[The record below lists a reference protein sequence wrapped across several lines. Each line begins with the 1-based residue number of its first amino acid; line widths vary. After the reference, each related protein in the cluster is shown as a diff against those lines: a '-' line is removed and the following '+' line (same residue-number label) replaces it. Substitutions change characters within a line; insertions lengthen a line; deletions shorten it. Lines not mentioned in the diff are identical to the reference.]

1 MPERLKTAKIIISL
15 LVIALGAFSSPR
27 LCGQGRVIHLSEADI
42 AHEAVTEAS
51 LHSQLEFLTDSL
63 CAGRGTGS
71 AGANVAT
78 FWLASQFHSLRLQPA
93 GSSFIH
99 HFRSGGK
106 TGRNVIGILRGSQK
120 HPDAG
125 YVILAASYDGL
136 GILEGNMYPG
146 ADSNASGVAALLS
159 VARMIRAMQ
168 RIGKNYGRNVLLVA
182 IDGKNLNLSGSQA
195 LYETLSDGS
204 LTDPETGRTITRDR
218 IAMFVNLDQLGSTL
232 SPVHSGRP
240 DYLLMLTG
248 ASGTRNA
255 TLDACNTRYGTGLDL
270 CYDYYGSRDFTRL
283 FFSRVSDQ
291 RPFVEAG
298 IPSVMF
304 TSGITLNNNKVHDT
318 LQTLDL
324 SVLKRR
330 VWLIFHWMERII

>member
-1 MPERLKTAKIIISL
+1 M
-15 LVIALGAFSSPR
+15 ALGAVSSPR

-42 AHEAVTEAS
+42 AHEAVSEAS
-51 LHSQLEFLTDSL
+51 LRSQLEFLTDSL

-78 FWLASQFHSLRLQPA
+78 FWLASQFRSLGLQAP
-93 GSSFIH
+93 GDSYIR

-146 ADSNASGVAALLS
+146 ADSNASGVAAMLGI
-159 VARMIRAMQ
+159 ARMVRAMQ

-195 LYETLSDGS
+195 LFEALSDGS
-204 LTDPETGRTITRDR
+204 LTDPATGRAITKDR

-232 SPVHSGRP
+232 SPVHAGRP

-283 FFSRVSDQ
+283 FYSRVSDQ

-318 LQTLDL
+318 LQTLDM

-330 VWLIFHWMERII
+330 IWLIFHWMERII

>member
-1 MPERLKTAKIIISL
+1 MPERLKTAKIIITL
-15 LVIALGAFSSPR
+15 LVIALGAVSSPR
-27 LCGQGRVIHLSEADI
+27 LCGQGRIIHLSEADI
-42 AHEAVTEAS
+42 AHEAVSEAS
-51 LHSQLEFLTDSL
+51 LRSQLEFLTDSL

-78 FWLASQFHSLRLQPA
+78 FWLASQFRSLDLQPA
-93 GSSFIH
+93 GASFIH

-146 ADSNASGVAALLS
+146 ADSNASGVAALIG
-159 VARMIRAMQ
+159 VARMVRAMQ
-168 RIGKNYGRNVLLVA
+168 RLGKSYGRNVLLVA

-195 LYETLSDGS
+195 LFETLSDGS

-248 ASGTRNA
+248 SAGTRNA
-255 TLDACNTRYGTGLDL
+255 TLDACNARYGTGLDL

-324 SVLKRR
+324 GVLKRR